1 MDRIIDVKV
10 NGYYLTKNNLCAGVQ
25 HEANSNR
32 LRITFD
38 DGWDGYAKTVTFWD
52 ARGENPV
59 KRTLTTDLLENAAE
73 STRIYLVDI
82 PGEPM
87 EYAGMMQFVID
98 GYVDGKRMRSI
109 GDRLRVKEAP
119 WEPDAAEPMDPTPS
133 QAEQL
138 QAEID
143 RIQSTIQQAAQSA
156 LAAALSESHAA
167 DHAQR
172 SNEALLGAQAAQGA
186 AESAQAAAEDA
197 QGAAEA
203 ARAAAEAAQA
213 AAEQDRIDVQSA
225 QVEAA
230 NSARQAASSE
240 TNARASEASAAASAS
255 DAAASENAA
264 AGSEA
269 NARASETSAA
279 ASAASAAASKNAA
292 AESET
297 NAANSAAAAAKS
309 AADASAAA
317 GGDFATREEAKGYAD
332 TAEENANAYT
342 DRQIAYIPTP
352 DVSGQ
357 IEDHNTDTHAH
368 ADIREALVGKETAG
382 AAEQVQSKLDTHASD
397 TAIHVTAAEK
407 AAWNDSDV
415 FIAEYGVTK
424 NSEIEAAFQA
434 GKAVFVFDGC
444 YFAPLS
450 DWEGDAEHI
459 FSNSYT
465 RMQCVNDVWSYGE
478 DSFEPAKHAGTH
490 KSNGSDPITPASIGA
505 AAASHT
511 HTGYAPAYTYG
522 TSDLTA
528 GTSELAT
535 GKLYFVYE

>member
-73 STRIYLVDI
+73 STRIYLVGI

-119 WEPDAAEPMDPTPS
+119 WEPDAAEPTDPTPS

-156 LAAALSESHAA
+156 QAAALSESHAA

-197 QGAAEA
+197 QKAAETARNGAESARSEAETSAQQADASANA
-203 ARAAAEAAQA
+203 AKSSENSALSYMSSAQSFANAAAY
-213 AAEQDRIDVQSA
+213 
-225 QVEAA
+225 
-230 NSARQAASSE
+230 
-240 TNARASEASAAASAS
+240 SAS
-255 DAAASENAA
+255 QAAASETASGISEKNAKSSEGNALLSEQNAKRSELIA
-264 AGSEA
+264 ATKAQDTGTY
-269 NARASETSAA
+269 ASSAQEDA
-279 ASAASAAASKNAA
+279 ATAEASALLSQSYAVGGTGSRDGENIDNAKYYASVAKDASGGDFVTPTEVEKVVYDTIERVGAADIDCGYFVNAEA
-292 AESET
+292 LADHET
-297 NAANSAAAAAKS
+297 
-309 AADASAAA
+309 DASAHSNMNVD
-317 GGDFATREEAKGYAD
+317 GCVSATN
-332 TAEENANAYT
+332 TSAESLDEHESDENAHSNLN
-342 DRQIAYIPTP
+342 I
-352 DVSGQ
+352 
-357 IEDHNTDTHAH
+357 
-368 ADIREALVGKETAG
+368 
-382 AAEQVQSKLDTHASD
+382 
-397 TAIHVTAAEK
+397 
-407 AAWNDSDV
+407 
-415 FIAEYGVTK
+415 
-424 NSEIEAAFQA
+424 
-434 GKAVFVFDGC
+434 DG
-444 YFAPLS
+444 
-450 DWEGDAEHI
+450 
-459 FSNSYT
+459 NMT
-465 RMQCVNDVWSYGE
+465 
-478 DSFEPAKHAGTH
+478 T
-490 KSNGSDPITPASIGA
+490 T
-505 AAASHT
+505 
-511 HTGYAPAYTYG
+511 
-522 TSDLTA
+522 
-528 GTSELAT
+528 
-535 GKLYFVYE
+535 